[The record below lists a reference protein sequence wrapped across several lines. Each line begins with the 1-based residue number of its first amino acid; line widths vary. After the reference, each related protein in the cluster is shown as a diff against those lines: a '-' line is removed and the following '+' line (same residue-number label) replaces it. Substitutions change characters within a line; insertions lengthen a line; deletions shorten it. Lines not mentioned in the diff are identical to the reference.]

1 MRVHRPMSGEQM
13 DGDQTDVKSV
23 TVHGREY
30 LVFPLIAAREMVL
43 DYPERNSS
51 ELLPRRHL
59 EQSVSLW
66 EGTPLVYIH
75 PENERRTADDP
86 REYTE
91 TIIGMAYQPEI
102 ADKDKLRVMAYI
114 DVEKSRDIGG
124 LAETVVNKLKQG
136 EPLGVSAGYATLDDD
151 RSGGTFNGTD
161 YDVEQGYIVPDH
173 IAIFPN
179 DEFQA
184 RCDWEDGC
192 GAPRVNMVEQQN
204 VLSEAR
210 RPTYDGLTSGEWN
223 APSFTDYAEE
233 WYSRQD
239 SDPPGNMTVEN
250 VAQDCREWIARR
262 TLVGDPEADTADEL
276 VSFQVVELN
285 GELNENALT
294 AARNLAFNSDAQE
307 SIMSVTADLLE
318 NAPENS
324 GSWPSGTSYN
334 FNRENH
340 TGHQRT
346 FGDHQLDQFETEQAA
361 RERAAE
367 LGCEGQH
374 QHPDDDGD
382 GEPTYMP
389 CDSHAEYS
397 VALSEQRQNRLTACE
412 VEDTHNVERETAERV
427 RTLINEYEAAESLED
442 FERRV
447 ESRGVDDDAEQVY
460 TLLAEAPASPEA
472 RTPDISTG
480 DMVEYQAL
488 PDVWGRVV
496 HIPEGKGT
504 AMVDLFDEGNYTQEI
519 GLADLVQ
526 MDREPTPN
534 ENIPSATEQ
543 YTLTR
548 TGEYVTWDTGS
559 KRQHGQVTEVTDNGC
574 LSADGTERCVDGDS
588 GDRLVKVQLYSTD
601 GQRRD
606 AERLKLVRREGVNES
621 NLRSWNAPR
630 SARMNGLSFNE
641 VTAEVG
647 DRTVD
652 LTPPQSVKNAA
663 ELALEK
669 KDELG
674 KGDCGTGVGEQ
685 RASQIVNEN
694 LAPEDFIGNANGTA
708 IPTYLDSHEEDAAG
722 LNKPPSEWTDEEWDG
737 IVSDGDSPRCGPIQY
752 ALWGGLSTGTGLN
765 WAEGVRSELEDAME
779 ATENV
784 VDAITVNYVRDDGEN
799 EGTTMKLNLR
809 EGQYVQWDWSGGSAY
824 GRVDEIV
831 EDGTRTV
838 EGNERSVSSDDDRSI
853 AVIEQFSQDG
863 EPQNQRVIKY
873 VRPGDEPNENDLRGW
888 EAGSQKANVGG
899 DPATLFSRFLSS
911 LGVSQENTEFELPD
925 DAVVQEEP
933 SDDGLDAIEAQR
945 AAEGTD
951 SANSDPEPSDVEG
964 DEGESADSDEGA
976 SVDEQTV
983 TNTEPDTDTD
993 TDTDTGDGD
1002 TPEDT
1007 QTMVENQMDELSI
1020 DQVAAK
1026 TAFGISELEEM
1037 DDQMLRAIEQ
1047 SVIELSDDPLDDMAE
1062 AEAAGTEEAAGYGGG
1077 GGGEDERMATVNEED
1092 GMTENNNDGGTD
1104 SGNADGGSDAG
1115 GQNTNSDQYLT
1126 VDEAEER
1133 FATSEDMDSVTDT
1146 LEDISSTVE
1155 NIANEQGDS
1164 MDEEAAIVANAIDGM
1179 DKEAAK
1185 SLPEEKLS
1193 ELAEKHAPKANFGAV
1208 PGQTRRIQQN
1218 AQNGEDAD
1226 DYPAGGRTNW
1236 EKRKAEGGD

>member
-1 MRVHRPMSGEQM
+1 M
-13 DGDQTDVKSV
+13 DGDQTEVKSV

-30 LVFPLIAAREMVL
+30 LVFPLVAAREMVL

-59 EQSVSLW
+59 QQSVSLW

-114 DVEKSRDIGG
+114 DVEKARDIGG

-136 EPLGVSAGYATLDDD
+136 EALGVSAGYATLDDD
-151 RSGGTFNGTD
+151 RSGGTFNGTQ

-192 GAPRVNMVEQQN
+192 GAPRVNMVEKQN

-210 RPTYDGLTSGEWN
+210 RPTYDGITSQEWD
-223 APSFTDYAEE
+223 APSFTEYAEE
-233 WYSRQD
+233 WYSRRE
-239 SDPPGNMTVEN
+239 SDPPDNMEVQN

-262 TLVGDPEADTADEL
+262 TLIGDPDADTADEL
-276 VSFQVVELN
+276 VSFPVVELN

-318 NAPENS
+318 NAPPNS
-324 GSWPSGTSYN
+324 GEWDSGTSYN

-346 FGDHQLDQFETEQAA
+346 FGDHQLDRFDTEQAA

-367 LGCEGQH
+367 LGCDGYHE
-374 QHPDDDGD
+374 HPDDDGD

-412 VEDTHNVERETAERV
+412 VEDTHNVERETAEHV
-427 RTLINEYEAAESLED
+427 RTLINEYEAAESRAD
-442 FERRV
+442 FKQRI
-447 ESRGVDDDAEQVY
+447 ESRDVDDDAEQVY
-460 TLLAEAPASPEA
+460 TLLAEAVPSGDE

-496 HIPEGKGT
+496 HIPAGKGT
-504 AMVDLFDEGNYTQEI
+504 AMVDLFGEGNYTQEI

-559 KRQHGQVTEVTDNGC
+559 ERQHGQVTEVTDNGC
-574 LSADGTERCVDGDS
+574 LSADGTERCVDADS
-588 GDRLVKVQLYSTD
+588 GDRLVKIQLYSTD
-601 GQRRD
+601 GEPRD
-606 AERLKLVRREGVNES
+606 AERMKLVRRDGVNEG

-652 LTPPQSVKNAA
+652 LTPPDSVQNAA

-669 KDELG
+669 KDELD

-694 LAPEDFIGNANGTA
+694 LAPEDFLSNANGTA

-722 LNKPPSEWTDEEWDG
+722 LDKPPSEWSDEEWDG

-765 WAEGVRSELEDAME
+765 WAEGVRDELADAME
-779 ATENV
+779 ATENTI
-784 VDAITVNYVRDDGEN
+784 DAITVNYVRDDGEN
-799 EGTTMKLNLR
+799 GDITMQLNLR
-809 EGQYVQWDWSGGSAY
+809 SGQYVQWDWSGGTAY
-824 GRVDEIV
+824 GKVEEIV

-838 EGNERSVSSDDDRSI
+838 EGNERSVSSDDDRNI
-853 AVIEQFSQDG
+853 AVIEQFSEDG

-873 VRPGDEPNENDLRGW
+873 VRPGDDPNENDLRGW
-888 EAGSQKANVGG
+888 EAGSQKANIGD

-911 LGVSQENTEFELPD
+911 IGVQQENTEFELPD
-925 DAVVQEEP
+925 DAVVQDEP

-945 AAEGTD
+945 AAEEDT
-951 SANSDPEPSDVEG
+951 AATNSDPEPADVAG
-964 DEGESADSDEGA
+964 DEGESG
-976 SVDEQTV
+976 DEQTV
-983 TNTEPDTDTD
+983 TNTDTDADADTDTD
-993 TDTDTGDGD
+993 DGD
-1002 TPEDT
+1002 TSVDT
-1007 QTMVENQMDELSI
+1007 QTMIENQMDELSI

-1047 SVIELSDDPLDDMAE
+1047 SVIELSDDPMTDMAE

-1077 GGGEDERMATVNEED
+1077 HGGGGEKEEQMATVNDNED
-1092 GMTENNNDGGTD
+1092 GMTANNNDGTD
-1104 SGNADGGSDAG
+1104 SGSDADA
-1115 GQNTNSDQYLT
+1115 QNANSDQFLT

-1133 FATSEDMDSVTDT
+1133 FATSEDMNEVTNT
-1146 LEDISSTVE
+1146 LEEISSTVE

-1185 SLPEEKLS
+1185 SLPDEKLT

-1208 PGQTRRIQQN
+1208 PGQTRRVQQN
-1218 AQNGEDAD
+1218 AQTEEDVE

-1236 EKRKAEGGD
+1236 KQRKAEGGD